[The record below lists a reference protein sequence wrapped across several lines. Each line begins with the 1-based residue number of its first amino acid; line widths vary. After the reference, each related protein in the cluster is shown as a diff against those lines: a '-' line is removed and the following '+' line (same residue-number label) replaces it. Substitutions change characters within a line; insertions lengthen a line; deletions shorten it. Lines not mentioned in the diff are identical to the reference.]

1 MNPALFSIL
10 LGRLFVIVCVIS
22 VIGCREQL
30 TMIAPPKVDLPP
42 TKAASVA
49 KINTKSP
56 QSPKVIKTTSI
67 KLQNFSP
74 IELLGSTP
82 AEVMEKL
89 GEASL
94 IRRERQSLI
103 LQYKKEE
110 CVLDVVLYGNNQN
123 KRVKYTDL
131 RDSEGKPA
139 AVKHCYFKFRSNQWI
154 NI

>member
-1 MNPALFSIL
+1 M
-10 LGRLFVIVCVIS
+10 IVCIIS

-30 TMIAPPKVDLPP
+30 TMVTPPKVDLPP

-49 KINTKSP
+49 KIDTKSP
-56 QSPKVIKTTSI
+56 QAPKVIKTTSI
-67 KLQNFSP
+67 KLHNFSP
-74 IELLGSTP
+74 TELLDSTP
-82 AEVMEKL
+82 AEVIQKL

-103 LQYKKEE
+103 FQYKKEE

-131 RDSEGKPA
+131 RDSEGKAA
-139 AVKHCYFKFRSNQWI
+139 AVKRCYVKFRVN
-154 NI
+154 NG

>member
-1 MNPALFSIL
+1 MNPALLSIL

-30 TMIAPPKVDLPP
+30 TMVTPPKVDLPP

-49 KINTKSP
+49 KIDTKSSQP
-56 QSPKVIKTTSI
+56 PKVIKATSI
-67 KLQNFSP
+67 KLHNFSP
-74 IELLGSTP
+74 TELLDSTP
-82 AEVMEKL
+82 AEVIQRL

-131 RDSEGKPA
+131 RDSEGNA
-139 AVKHCYFKFRSNQWI
+139 AAAKRCYVKFRI
-154 NI
+154 NNG

>member
-1 MNPALFSIL
+1 M
-10 LGRLFVIVCVIS
+10 IVCVIS

-30 TMIAPPKVDLPP
+30 TMVTPPKVDVPP
-42 TKAASVA
+42 TKATSVA

-56 QSPKVIKTTSI
+56 QPPKVIKTTNI
-67 KLQNFSP
+67 KPQNFSP
-74 IELLGSTP
+74 SELLDATP

-103 LQYKKEE
+103 LQYQKEE
-110 CVLDVVLYGNNQN
+110 CVLDVVLYGNNQD

-139 AVKHCYFKFRSNQWI
+139 AAKHCYFKFRI
-154 NI
+154 NNG

>member
-1 MNPALFSIL
+1 M
-10 LGRLFVIVCVIS
+10 IVCVIS

-30 TMIAPPKVDLPP
+30 TMVTPPKVDLPP

-49 KINTKSP
+49 KIDTKSP
-56 QSPKVIKTTSI
+56 QSPKVIKATSI
-67 KLQNFSP
+67 KPHNFSP
-74 IELLGSTP
+74 TELLDSTP
-82 AEVMEKL
+82 AEVIQKL

-103 LQYKKEE
+103 FQYKKEE

-139 AVKHCYFKFRSNQWI
+139 AAKLCYVKFRI
-154 NI
+154 NNG

>member
-1 MNPALFSIL
+1 MNPALLSIL

-22 VIGCREQL
+22 VLGCREQL
-30 TMIAPPKVDLPP
+30 TMVTPPKVDLPP

-49 KINTKSP
+49 KIDTKSP
-56 QSPKVIKTTSI
+56 QPPKVIKMTSI

-74 IELLGSTP
+74 TELLDSTP

-103 LQYKKEE
+103 LQYKKDK

-139 AVKHCYFKFRSNQWI
+139 AAQRCYDKFRI
-154 NI
+154 NNG

>member
-1 MNPALFSIL
+1 M
-10 LGRLFVIVCVIS
+10 IVCVIS

-30 TMIAPPKVDLPP
+30 TMVTPPKVDLPP

-49 KINTKSP
+49 KIDTKSP
-56 QSPKVIKTTSI
+56 QSPKVIKATSI
-67 KLQNFSP
+67 KPHNFSP
-74 IELLGSTP
+74 TELLDSTP
-82 AEVMEKL
+82 AEVIQKL

-103 LQYKKEE
+103 FQYKKEE

-139 AVKHCYFKFRSNQWI
+139 AVKHCYVKFRI
-154 NI
+154 NNG

>member
-1 MNPALFSIL
+1 MNPALLSIL

-30 TMIAPPKVDLPP
+30 TMVTPPKVDLPP

-56 QSPKVIKTTSI
+56 QPPKIIKTTSI

-74 IELLGSTP
+74 TELLDSTP

-139 AVKHCYFKFRSNQWI
+139 AAKHCYFKFRSN
-154 NI
+154 NG

>member
-1 MNPALFSIL
+1 MNPALLSIL

-30 TMIAPPKVDLPP
+30 TMVTPPKVDLPP

-49 KINTKSP
+49 KIDTKSP
-56 QSPKVIKTTSI
+56 QSPKVIKATSI
-67 KLQNFSP
+67 KPHNFSP
-74 IELLGSTP
+74 TELLDSTP

-139 AVKHCYFKFRSNQWI
+139 AVKHCYFKFRSSNG
-154 NI
+154 

>member
-1 MNPALFSIL
+1 MNPALLSIL

-30 TMIAPPKVDLPP
+30 TMVTPPKVDLPP

-49 KINTKSP
+49 KIDTKSP
-56 QSPKVIKTTSI
+56 QSPKVIKATSI
-67 KLQNFSP
+67 KPHNFSP
-74 IELLGSTP
+74 TELLDSTP
-82 AEVMEKL
+82 AEVIQKL

-103 LQYKKEE
+103 FQYKKEE

-139 AVKHCYFKFRSNQWI
+139 AAKLCYVKFRI
-154 NI
+154 NNG

>member
-1 MNPALFSIL
+1 M
-10 LGRLFVIVCVIS
+10 IVCVIS

-30 TMIAPPKVDLPP
+30 TMVTPPKVDLPP

-49 KINTKSP
+49 KIDTKSSQP
-56 QSPKVIKTTSI
+56 PKVIKATSI
-67 KLQNFSP
+67 KLHNFSP
-74 IELLGSTP
+74 TELLDSTP
-82 AEVMEKL
+82 AEVIEKL

-131 RDSEGKPA
+131 RDSEGNA
-139 AVKHCYFKFRSNQWI
+139 AAAKRCYVKFRI
-154 NI
+154 NNG